1 MASKNTKNQS
11 NLQNLE
17 KKLNCISNRKI
28 YIDYAEI
35 TGKSAKNC
43 KTIFKLG
50 KKLLKFEIFHQKV
63 FPKNNRHN
71 D

>member
-1 MASKNTKNQS
+1 MPSKNTKSQS

-17 KKLNCISNRKI
+17 KNLNCILNRKI
-28 YIDYAEI
+28 YIDYAEN

-43 KTIFKLG
+43 KTISKFG
-50 KKLLKFEIFHQKV
+50 KKLSKFEIFHQKV